1 MHAGVVAATSWQQLH
16 DWPTYSFGVRIDA
29 RM

>member
-1 MHAGVVAATSWQQLH
+1 MPACVPRFSWH
-16 DWPTYSFGVRIDA
+16 SSMIVPTYSFGVRIDA